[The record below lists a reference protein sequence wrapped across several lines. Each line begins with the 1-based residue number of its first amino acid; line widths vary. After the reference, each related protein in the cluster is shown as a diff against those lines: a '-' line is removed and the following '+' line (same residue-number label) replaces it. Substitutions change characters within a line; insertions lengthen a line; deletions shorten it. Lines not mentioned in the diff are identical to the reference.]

1 MTIRKA
7 RQNDLKNIMQMFK
20 SCVSGMIK
28 NNIDQWDESYPNLEI
43 IKNDLRAETFYIAER
58 NSKIVG
64 GVNIDRIQ
72 DPTYLDIDWRDKT
85 NQFLVVH
92 RLAVKEDE
100 WGKGIG
106 KSLMYFAEELVL
118 KMGLKSIRLDTY
130 SGNPKAMQFYLQLGY
145 SELGKIDL
153 KPNKEKYHCF
163 EKIVL

>member
-43 IKNDLRAETFYIAER
+43 IKNDLRAETFYIAEI

>member
-43 IKNDLRAETFYIAER
+43 IKNDLRAETFYIAEI

-106 KSLMYFAEELVL
+106 KSLMYFAEGLVL